1 MSRFYPRY
9 TIFYVRY
16 LLVHKPVVAIIGRPN
31 VGKSSLFN
39 RLISRRLAIVEDIPG
54 VTRDRLYAEVE
65 WSGRE
70 FILIDTGGYEEA
82 SADVMTGRIREQLS
96 FGIEEADVIL
106 FLTDG
111 RQGILPDDR
120 RIAQKLRESGKPV
133 LLVVNK
139 IDNTDMFSLAYDF
152 YELGLGEPLP
162 ISSLH
167 GINTGDLLDEI
178 LQVLPLQSDQEALP
192 NAVKVAIIG
201 RPNVGKSS
209 IMNSLLGRERVIV
222 SDIPGTTRDAI
233 DSYFTYNGRE
243 FLLIDTA
250 GMRRRARVES
260 DVEYYSVVRALRAVD
275 KADICLIVIDAVE
288 GLTEQDKKIAGYAA
302 QKAKSAVIVVNKWD
316 LVQEEM
322 PKWSRTTAKDLS
334 QEIYTLIR
342 SELSFYSFAP
352 IVIVSA
358 KTGRG
363 MEGLLNKAAE
373 VYDKGGQRVAT
384 AALNKV
390 LHDALIEHPPAHFK
404 GRRLKLY
411 YATQPQ
417 VHPPTILIYV
427 NDTGLLHFSY
437 KRYIENRLRGAF
449 DFEGTPLRIIFKK
462 RD

>member
-1 MSRFYPRY
+1 LSRFYPRY

-16 LLVHKPVVAIIGRPN
+16 LSVHKPVVAIIGRPN

-39 RLISRRLAIVEDIPG
+39 RLISRRLAIVEDVPG

-82 SADVMTGRIREQLS
+82 SADSMTGRIREQLS
-96 FGIEEADVIL
+96 FGIEEADAII

-120 RIAQKLRESGKPV
+120 IIAQKLRESGKPV

-139 IDNTDMFSLAYDF
+139 IDNTGMFNLVYDF

-162 ISSLH
+162 VSSLH

-178 LQVLPLQSDQEALP
+178 LQMLPLQSDQEALP

-260 DVEYYSVVRALRAVD
+260 DVEYYSVVRALRAID
-275 KADICLIVIDAVE
+275 RADICLIIIDAVE

-316 LVQEEM
+316 LVQEEI

-352 IVIVSA
+352 IVIASA

-363 MEGLLNKAAE
+363 MEGLLNKVAE
-373 VYDKGGQRVAT
+373 VYDKGGQRVTT

-390 LHDALIEHPPAHFK
+390 LHDALVEHPPAHFK

-427 NDTGLLHFSY
+427 NDTVLLHFSY
-437 KRYIENRLRGAF
+437 KRYLENRLRNAF

>member
-1 MSRFYPRY
+1 M
-9 TIFYVRY
+9 
-16 LLVHKPVVAIIGRPN
+16 HKPVVAIIGRPN

-39 RLISRRLAIVEDIPG
+39 RLISRRLAIVEDVPG

-82 SADVMTGRIREQLS
+82 SADSMTGRIREQLS
-96 FGIEEADVIL
+96 FGIEEADAII

-120 RIAQKLRESGKPV
+120 IIAQKLRESGKPV

-139 IDNTDMFSLAYDF
+139 IDNTGMFNLVYDF

-162 ISSLH
+162 VSSLH

-178 LQVLPLQSDQEALP
+178 LQMLPLQSDQEALP

-260 DVEYYSVVRALRAVD
+260 DVEYYSVVRALQAIDR
-275 KADICLIVIDAVE
+275 ADICLIIIDAVE

-316 LVQEEM
+316 LVQEEI

-352 IVIVSA
+352 IVIASA

-363 MEGLLNKAAE
+363 MEGLLNKVAE
-373 VYDKGGQRVAT
+373 VYDKGGQRVTT

-390 LHDALIEHPPAHFK
+390 LHDALVEHPPAHFK

-427 NDTGLLHFSY
+427 NDTVLLHFSY
-437 KRYIENRLRGAF
+437 KRYLENRLRNAF

>member
-1 MSRFYPRY
+1 M
-9 TIFYVRY
+9 
-16 LLVHKPVVAIIGRPN
+16 HKPVVAIIGRPN

-178 LQVLPLQSDQEALP
+178 LQVLPLQS
-192 NAVKVAIIG
+192 
-201 RPNVGKSS
+201 
-209 IMNSLLGRERVIV
+209 
-222 SDIPGTTRDAI
+222 
-233 DSYFTYNGRE
+233 
-243 FLLIDTA
+243 
-250 GMRRRARVES
+250 
-260 DVEYYSVVRALRAVD
+260 
-275 KADICLIVIDAVE
+275 
-288 GLTEQDKKIAGYAA
+288 
-302 QKAKSAVIVVNKWD
+302 
-316 LVQEEM
+316 
-322 PKWSRTTAKDLS
+322 
-334 QEIYTLIR
+334 
-342 SELSFYSFAP
+342 
-352 IVIVSA
+352 
-358 KTGRG
+358 
-363 MEGLLNKAAE
+363 
-373 VYDKGGQRVAT
+373 
-384 AALNKV
+384 
-390 LHDALIEHPPAHFK
+390 
-404 GRRLKLY
+404 
-411 YATQPQ
+411 
-417 VHPPTILIYV
+417 
-427 NDTGLLHFSY
+427 
-437 KRYIENRLRGAF
+437 
-449 DFEGTPLRIIFKK
+449 
-462 RD
+462 

>member
-1 MSRFYPRY
+1 
-9 TIFYVRY
+9 
-16 LLVHKPVVAIIGRPN
+16 
-31 VGKSSLFN
+31 
-39 RLISRRLAIVEDIPG
+39 
-54 VTRDRLYAEVE
+54 
-65 WSGRE
+65 
-70 FILIDTGGYEEA
+70 
-82 SADVMTGRIREQLS
+82 
-96 FGIEEADVIL
+96 
-106 FLTDG
+106 
-111 RQGILPDDR
+111 
-120 RIAQKLRESGKPV
+120 
-133 LLVVNK
+133 
-139 IDNTDMFSLAYDF
+139 
-152 YELGLGEPLP
+152 
-162 ISSLH
+162 
-167 GINTGDLLDEI
+167 
-178 LQVLPLQSDQEALP
+178 
-192 NAVKVAIIG
+192 
-201 RPNVGKSS
+201 
-209 IMNSLLGRERVIV
+209 MNSLLGRERVIV

>member
-1 MSRFYPRY
+1 M
-9 TIFYVRY
+9 
-16 LLVHKPVVAIIGRPN
+16 HKPVVAIIGRPN

-39 RLISRRLAIVEDIPG
+39 RLISRRLAIVEDVPG

-82 SADVMTGRIREQLS
+82 SADSMTGRIREQLS
-96 FGIEEADVIL
+96 FGIEEADAII

-120 RIAQKLRESGKPV
+120 IIAQKLRESGKPV

-139 IDNTDMFSLAYDF
+139 IDNTGMFNLVYDF

-162 ISSLH
+162 VSSLH

-178 LQVLPLQSDQEALP
+178 LQMLPLQSDQEALP

-260 DVEYYSVVRALRAVD
+260 DVEYYSVVRALRAID
-275 KADICLIVIDAVE
+275 RADICLIIIDAVE

-316 LVQEEM
+316 LVQEEI

-352 IVIVSA
+352 IVIASA

-363 MEGLLNKAAE
+363 MEGLLNKVAE
-373 VYDKGGQRVAT
+373 VYDKGGQRVTT

-390 LHDALIEHPPAHFK
+390 LHDALVEHPPAHFK

-427 NDTGLLHFSY
+427 NDTVLLHFSY
-437 KRYIENRLRGAF
+437 KRYLENRLRNAF